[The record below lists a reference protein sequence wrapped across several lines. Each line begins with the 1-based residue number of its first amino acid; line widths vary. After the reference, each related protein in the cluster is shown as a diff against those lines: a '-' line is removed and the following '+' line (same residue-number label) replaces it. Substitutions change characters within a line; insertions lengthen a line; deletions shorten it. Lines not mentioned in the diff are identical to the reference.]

1 MAECSVLGANNM
13 TNVARI
19 ILGLLNTFTSITATF
34 GNLLIVIV
42 IIYFKSLR
50 RRSNFLIICLAITDL
65 SVGAL
70 LQPMASAQ
78 LFNADIGKDCL
89 TAYATT
95 YLGAMLCGASSWI
108 LTLISYDRYLHL
120 VKLQNYNLYMTKKK
134 FLLMSAFCWIFPIC
148 LGFLMFSDLTL
159 DVYYGILVLSA
170 NFNIIVIAVS
180 YRQSYKFIKE
190 KSKIFPGTSVA
201 NKDSREESKKMNHH
215 WKLAKTFAMIIVCYL
230 LCWTPMIS
238 FVVYLV
244 IQRRARLS
252 FGSFA
257 PYLHT
262 VYYITLLMGYS
273 NSSMNPVIYFWR
285 NRELK
290 SAMKQ
295 FVLIVILRR
304 SYSSDQGIVV
314 SANSSSLQS
323 ESLT

>member
-1 MAECSVLGANNM
+1 MSNI
-13 TNVARI
+13 ARI
-19 ILGLLNTFTSITATF
+19 TLGLLNTFTSITATF

-42 IIYFKSLR
+42 IVYFKSLR

-65 SVGAL
+65 SVGVV

-78 LFNADIGKDCL
+78 LFNADVGRDCL

-95 YLGAMLCGASSWI
+95 YIGAMLCGASSWT

-148 LGFLMFSDLTL
+148 LGFLLFSDVTL
-159 DVYYGILVLSA
+159 DAYYGILVLSA

-190 KSKIFPGTSVA
+190 KSKIFPATSVA
-201 NKDSREESKKMNHH
+201 NKDSREEARRMNHH
-215 WKLAKTFAMIIVCYL
+215 WKLAKTFAMIIACYL
-230 LCWTPMIS
+230 ICWTPMIS
-238 FVVYLV
+238 FVVYLI
-244 IQRRARLS
+244 IQRKANLS

-262 VYYITLLMGYS
+262 FYYITLLMGYS

-295 FVLIVILRR
+295 FVMMVILRR
-304 SYSSDQGIVV
+304 SYTADDGIAV
-314 SANSSSLQS
+314 SAISSSLQS
-323 ESLT
+323 EPLT